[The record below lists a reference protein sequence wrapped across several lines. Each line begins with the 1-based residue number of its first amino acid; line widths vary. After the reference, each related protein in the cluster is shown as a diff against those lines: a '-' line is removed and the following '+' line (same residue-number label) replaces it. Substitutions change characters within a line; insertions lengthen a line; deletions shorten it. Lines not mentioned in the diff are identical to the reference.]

1 VCLNGGYQGPNCDC
15 VCPLGF
21 GGAFCHESDGTVDP
35 PVGPVSGCGYTFTD
49 AVGEITSENYP
60 NNYPDLID
68 CTYTIKG
75 GEGASITI
83 VFREFDLEDHA
94 TCDYD
99 YLNVRSEGVAG
110 DGSTYCG
117 DQLPPVH
124 YTYSNEMVL
133 TFHSDPFVN
142 GQGFRVTYF
151 INGDL
156 IDEEEEEEEETMTT
170 VLPTTT
176 TVVPTTATV
185 TTTTNIPTT
194 EGESDGE
201 FVGTC
206 GGYFGA
212 LSGNIASP
220 NYPEPYP
227 NNQVCFYTIQVPTGR
242 RVELTFRSFDIDST
256 VICSGD
262 YLRVDIGDGVEVPMK
277 LCGSNVPEGS
287 FVSLQNRLTLLL
299 RADSTGSRSGF
310 AAVYQTIDLDPQ

>member
-1 VCLNGGYQGPNCDC
+1 VTTHEVPYDVGSIMHYGSNYFSKNQLPTITTKDPSKAGLLGNLEALTFNDIKLANIIYDCNEDCDAEIVCLNGGYQGPNCDC

-35 PVGPVSGCGYTFTD
+35 PVGPVSGCSYTFTD

-156 IDEEEEEEEETMTT
+156 VDEEEEEEEETMTT

-194 EGESDGE
+194 ESESDGE

-206 GGYFGA
+206 GGYFGSLGEHRIA
-212 LSGNIASP
+212 ELSRTL
-220 NYPEPYP
+220 PEQPGVLLHDSGP
-227 NNQVCFYTIQVPTGR
+227 HGSSSGADIP
-242 RVELTFRSFDIDST
+242 EL
-256 VICSGD
+256 
-262 YLRVDIGDGVEVPMK
+262 
-277 LCGSNVPEGS
+277 
-287 FVSLQNRLTLLL
+287 
-299 RADSTGSRSGF
+299 
-310 AAVYQTIDLDPQ
+310 